1 MPGIVSEYVEEKA
14 GVPLLFINGAAGNIA
29 PIYSTYPNASAA
41 HLSQFRVMLGDK
53 ILNANR
59 QISVTTD
66 KVQLFTGRAIIETPR
81 KENLAWPLDLGNYTR
96 DIGSGRHL
104 IKLPVSFLKINDDIA
119 IWSLPVEL
127 FCEISN
133 EIRDRSPYTYTF
145 YYGYTNGWLGYL
157 PAANEFAHGGYEVEI
172 VCPYTPAAEQDV
184 KDAVL
189 SYLQGDLRAKLT
201 ADRSPVNRQ
210 ALVTPDEAGVLVLS
224 AEKGKAIGPKI
235 KYMPEW
241 KAFGWFQHKDKVE
254 WEISPNAAKVYTVIM
269 EWSVA
274 DDHSGQ
280 PFILESNAGRITG
293 NVEKSGSWETFTTAV
308 IGELKLK
315 PGKQKLIFKPG
326 KNFNPQKAL
335 LDLRKIILVP
345 NDLK

>member
-201 ADRSPVNRQ
+201 ADRSPVNRPW
-210 ALVTPDEAGVLVLS
+210 LLLMKPVCWCYLL
-224 AEKGKAIGPKI
+224 KKA
-235 KYMPEW
+235 
-241 KAFGWFQHKDKVE
+241 
-254 WEISPNAAKVYTVIM
+254 
-269 EWSVA
+269 
-274 DDHSGQ
+274 
-280 PFILESNAGRITG
+280 
-293 NVEKSGSWETFTTAV
+293 
-308 IGELKLK
+308 K
-315 PGKQKLIFKPG
+315 P
-326 KNFNPQKAL
+326 
-335 LDLRKIILVP
+335 
-345 NDLK
+345 